1 MYVPTQRN
9 KIGKD
14 GPKMSA
20 RTRKENETLMGNFQ
34 NIEDTLNISLYGTKE
49 TDDIKEL
56 DSKFSSLMKREISEL
71 NRHKGSDLT
80 GFIGKLYDKTNKSQ
94 FNLLGDQ
101 FSVGDFLS
109 SENGEVLTFISE
121 AYQNKK
127 LKQNDIHE
135 ISSQLT
141 ELREAISVTRDAI
154 VSSDIVN
161 GEISRSI
168 SFENENEGEFEQYEP
183 TIKEIE
189 KKFKLN
195 NKIKNFI
202 IPNTLEEGSY
212 YAYIIPY
219 KKIFSDFEKQ
229 KQRSPSYQ
237 MDARSFHESTLYDT
251 FTESTEE
258 TRKDS
263 VKKPNHNLENFIK
276 ECSEEFFTENDKRSF
291 NQMQPSEKKQKIDE
305 RNKSFQEGLTEMT
318 KRISFYN
325 EDTAIPL
332 FEYGLSSIEELQQIL
347 QRKKVFTEKEEKL
360 EAFREKLDLGDGVYK
375 IDASKGG
382 SSFEDIGD
390 CYVRFIDASHM
401 IELKVMDHVIG
412 YYYIMEEDIKPI
424 SSVISST
431 TYYDQFSNISK
442 KKNIIDKLVDQ
453 IVLAFDKK
461 FLKDNAEFKKLIAE
475 ALTFYDL
482 NQKRVKFQFIPV
494 EYVCAFKVRE
504 DEEGNGR
511 SILEPSLFYAKLYL
525 MLLLFNIMSIILYS
539 NDTKVN
545 YIKQSGIDKNIANKI
560 EEIARKKQER
570 SLTLMDLFSYTTLVK
585 KIGSGSELYIPV
597 GRSNERGMETEILQG
612 QQVQLQTELMEFL
625 RKCYI
630 LGTGVPDAIINY
642 LNEADFAKA
651 IELANTKFVSRIVD
665 LQMDFNESLSHF
677 YSMLLMYSSNIPEE
691 LASRIKYTLT
701 PPKNANNSV
710 KSDMIQ
716 AVQSLS
722 DFLINVFF
730 GENASGDPAKQG
742 LISEF
747 KKLLIRE
754 NLPIIDLSKIQ
765 SLVEEAELNAK
776 ANELDPRNNNT
787 DNIDDLGDLGA
798 GL

>member
-1 MYVPTQRN
+1 MPTPRN
-9 KIGKD
+9 KSGRD
-14 GPKMSA
+14 GPTISNRVK
-20 RTRKENETLMGNFQ
+20 KENETLMGNFQ
-34 NIEDTLNISLYGTKE
+34 NIEDTLNISLYGTTKSN
-49 TDDIKEL
+49 DIKEL
-56 DSKFSSLMKREISEL
+56 DSKFASLMKQEVSDM

-80 GFIGKLYDKTNKSQ
+80 GFIGKLYDKTNKDQ
-94 FNLLGDQ
+94 FALLGDQ
-101 FSVGDFLS
+101 FTIEELFG

-135 ISSQLT
+135 IASQLT

-154 VSSDIVN
+154 VSSDIVD
-161 GEISRSI
+161 GKISRSI
-168 SFENENEGEFEQYEP
+168 SFEDGSEGEFEQYEAV
-183 TIKEIE
+183 IKEIE

-195 NKIKNFI
+195 DRIKNFI
-202 IPNTLEEGSY
+202 IPNTLEEGAY
-212 YAYIIPY
+212 YAYVVPY
-219 KKIFSDFEKQ
+219 KKIFSDFETQKQ
-229 KQRSPSYQ
+229 KHPSYQ
-237 MDARSFHESTLYDT
+237 MDARSFHESTIYDM
-251 FTESTEE
+251 FAESSTADE
-258 TRKDS
+258 KDIKKS
-263 VKKPNHNLENFIK
+263 VNSSFSEFVK
-276 ECSEEFFTENDKRSF
+276 ECSEGFFTEDSKRAI
-291 NQMQPSEKKQKIDE
+291 NRMEASEKKHRLED
-305 RNKSFQEGLTEMT
+305 RNKSFQEGMEELT
-318 KRISFYN
+318 KRISFSN
-325 EDTAIPL
+325 DDMAIPL
-332 FEYGLSSIEELQQIL
+332 FEYGASSIEELQKL
-347 QRKKVFTEKEEKL
+347 LHKKNVFTEKEAKIEN
-360 EAFREKLDLGDGVYK
+360 FRGKLDLGDGVYK
-375 IDASKGG
+375 LDSKKKEAN
-382 SSFEDIGD
+382 FKDVGD
-390 CYVRFIDASHM
+390 CYVKFIDASHM

-442 KKNIIDKLVDQ
+442 KKSIIDKLVER
-453 IVLAFDKK
+453 IVLAFDKN
-461 FLKDNAEFKKLIAE
+461 FLKENMEFKKLIAE

-482 NQKRVKFQFIPV
+482 NQKKVKFQFIPV
-494 EYVCAFKVRE
+494 EYVCPFKVRE

-545 YIKQSGIDKNIANKI
+545 YVKQSGIDKNIANKI

-570 SLTLMDLFSYTTLVK
+570 SLNLMDLFSYTTLVK
-585 KIGSGSELYIPV
+585 KIGTGSEMYIPV
-597 GRSNERGMETEILQG
+597 GRSNDRGLETEILQG

-651 IELANTKFVSRIVD
+651 IELANTKFVSRVVD
-665 LQMDFNESLSHF
+665 LQMDFNDSLSRF
-677 YSMLLMYSSNIPEE
+677 YAMLLMYSADVPEE
-691 LASRIKYTLT
+691 TASRFKYTLT
-701 PPKNANNSV
+701 PPKNATNSV

-722 DFLINVFF
+722 DYLVNVFF

-742 LISEF
+742 LVSEF
-747 KKLLIRE
+747 KKLLMRE
-754 NLPIIDLSKIQ
+754 NLPIVDLDKIQ

-776 ANELDPRNNNT
+776 VRDLDPRNNNT